1 MKKSKY
7 RKWILLWGFLVLTGL
22 LSICYTLY
30 DSRML
35 GEVFDQ
41 VSPNSGYREMH
52 DDSLYTVSFRSRTDT
67 VQGIELFLE
76 KMPAGNGKDKKSL
89 YPKIIKKQP
98 AGRSAVRKYR
108 ILKPHIFLWKKL

>member
-22 LSICYTLY
+22 LSICYTTLRFQNARR
-30 DSRML
+30 S
-35 GEVFDQ
+35 FDQ

-76 KMPAGNGKDKKSL
+76 KMPAGNGKDIKVSLSQNNKKSSRL
-89 YPKIIKKQP
+89 ADQP
-98 AGRSAVRKYR
+98 FGS
-108 ILKPHIFLWKKL
+108 IGF